1 VPASWK
7 AVYDSQVVGV
17 WLLLVPSVLFL
28 GRLAWRGWA
37 PDPGV
42 EPYAARWVR
51 I

>member
-1 VPASWK
+1 MPASWK

-37 PDPGV
+37 PGPV
-42 EPYAARWVR
+42 SPFAAPALA
-51 I
+51 